1 MGDSSTRSKNTD
13 AIDGALLQGSRRM
26 PDLLRG
32 HIWNKLLVL
41 ALPLAASAM
50 LQQLFNAADIAVV
63 GRFVEGAAHAQA
75 AMAAVGSNTPIINL
89 LVCFFVG
96 TALGATVLIAQC
108 IGRHDSDGIRKA
120 AHTGVVLGVLGG
132 IGMALLGQL
141 IAEPILDIMQV
152 PADVL
157 EPAELYLRI
166 YLCGLP
172 IILLY
177 NFEEAIFRSMG
188 DTRTPLIVLACSGV
202 LNVLLNLFFVLVL
215 KRSVDGVA
223 IATVVSNTVSA
234 VILAI
239 LLCRGRG
246 YVKLE
251 WQHLRV
257 DSGSLREILRIGIP
271 AGVQGMVFS
280 ISNICVQFAINSLNT
295 VVMAASAAA
304 YNLEVFTYCITS
316 SFGQACTT
324 IVGQNYG
331 ANQLRRCHRTLWVS
345 IAFSGA
351 LLSVAACIMLT
362 YGEELLSLFNSDD
375 EVIRI
380 GMIRL
385 RYILIAHFFSVLIE
399 ALTGYLRGFGL
410 SLAPALCVLSCVC
423 GTRFLWVYGIF
434 PIYPTFSCIM
444 AVYPVSLGLTALF
457 IIGACLFYRKRIA
470 SPSLPQGKLI

>member
-1 MGDSSTRSKNTD
+1 
-13 AIDGALLQGSRRM
+13 M
-26 PDLLRG
+26 PDLLHG

-41 ALPLAASAM
+41 ALPIAASAM
-50 LQQLFNAADIAVV
+50 LQQLFNAADVAVV
-63 GRFVEGAAHAQA
+63 GRFVEGAEHARA

-108 IGRHDSDGIRKA
+108 IGRRDHDGIRKA
-120 AHTGVVLGVLGG
+120 AHTGVMVGVLGG
-132 IGMALLGQL
+132 VGMALLGQL
-141 IAEPILDIMQV
+141 IVRPVLDMMQV

-157 EPAELYLRI
+157 NPAELYLRI

-188 DTRTPLIVLACSGV
+188 DTRTPLIVLSCSGV
-202 LNVLLNLFFVLVL
+202 LNVLLNLFFVLIL

-223 IATVVSNTVSA
+223 VATVVSNAVSA
-234 VILAI
+234 AILGL

-251 WQHLRV
+251 WRHLRI
-257 DSGSLREILRIGIP
+257 DPAALREILRIGIP

-316 SFGQACTT
+316 AFGQACTT

-331 ANQLRRCHRTLWVS
+331 ANQLRRCSRTLWVS
-345 IAFSGA
+345 IIFSGV
-351 LLSVAACIMLT
+351 LLGAAAWAMLS
-362 YGEELLSLFNSDD
+362 YGEELLALFNPDK
-375 EVIRI
+375 EVVDI

-385 RYILIAHFFSVLIE
+385 RYILIAHIFSVFIE
-399 ALTGYLRGFGL
+399 ALTGYLRGFGF
-410 SLAPALCVLSCVC
+410 SLAPALCVLGCVC
-423 GTRFLWVYGIF
+423 GTRFFWVYVIF
-434 PIYPTFSCIM
+434 PACPTFACIM

-457 IIGACLFYRKRIA
+457 IAAVCVVYQKHA
-470 SPSLPQGKLI
+470 SSHSSLLSLH

>member
-1 MGDSSTRSKNTD
+1 MPGQEQTAALTD
-13 AIDGALLQGSRRM
+13 NARLPGARRM
-26 PDLLRG
+26 PDLLHG
-32 HIWNKLLVL
+32 HIWNKLLIL
-41 ALPLAASAM
+41 ALPLAASSM
-50 LQQLFNAADIAVV
+50 LQQLFNAADVAVV
-63 GRFVEGAAHAQA
+63 GRFVEGAGHARA

-108 IGRHDSDGIRKA
+108 IGRRDRDGIRKA
-120 AHTGVVLGVLGG
+120 AHTGVALGVLGG
-132 IGMALLGQL
+132 LGMALLGQL
-141 IAEPILDIMQV
+141 IVEPILSVMQV

-188 DTRTPLIVLACSGV
+188 DTRTPLIVLACSGM

-223 IATVVSNTVSA
+223 IATVASNAASA
-234 VILAI
+234 AVLGL

-246 YVKLE
+246 CVKLE
-251 WQHLRV
+251 WRHLRV
-257 DSGSLREILRIGIP
+257 DAVSLREILRIGIP

-331 ANQLRRCHRTLWVS
+331 ANQIRRCHRTLWTS
-345 IAFSGA
+345 IAFSGV
-351 LLSVAACIMLT
+351 LLGSAAWLMLSC
-362 YGEELLSLFNSDD
+362 GEEFLSLFNPDA
-375 EVIRI
+375 EVVSI

-385 RYILIAHFFSVLIE
+385 RYILIAHIFSVFIE
-399 ALTGYLRGFGL
+399 AFTGYLRGFGL
-410 SLAPALCVLSCVC
+410 SLAPALCVLGCVC
-423 GTRFLWVYGIF
+423 GTRFFWVYVVF

-457 IIGACLFYRKRIA
+457 IIGACLFYQRRMA
-470 SPSLPQGKLI
+470 RSPLPVCR

>member
-1 MGDSSTRSKNTD
+1 MHAREQ
-13 AIDGALLQGSRRM
+13 ADGSVRNAPLPGARRM
-26 PDLLRG
+26 PDLLNG

-50 LQQLFNAADIAVV
+50 LQQLFNAADVAVV
-63 GRFVEGAAHAQA
+63 GRFVKGAEQAQA

-108 IGRHDSDGIRKA
+108 IGRQDRDGIRKA

-132 IGMALLGQL
+132 VGMALLGQL
-141 IAEPILDIMQV
+141 IVKPALDIMQV
-152 PADVL
+152 PMDVL
-157 EPAELYLRI
+157 KPAELYLRI

-202 LNVLLNLFFVLVL
+202 LNVLLNLFFVLIL
-215 KRSVDGVA
+215 ERSVDGVA
-223 IATVVSNTVSA
+223 VATVASNAASA
-234 VILAI
+234 AVLGF
-239 LLCRGRG
+239 LLCRGKG

-251 WQHLRV
+251 WRHLHI
-257 DSGSLREILRIGIP
+257 DPASLREILRIGIP

-280 ISNICVQFAINSLNT
+280 VSNICVQFAINSLNT

-331 ANQLRRCHRTLWVS
+331 ANQFRRCHRTLWTS
-345 IAFSGA
+345 IAFSGV
-351 LLSVAACIMLT
+351 LLGAAAWFMLSC
-362 YGEELLSLFNSDD
+362 GEELLALFNPDR
-375 EVIRI
+375 EVIGI

-385 RYILIAHFFSVLIE
+385 RYILIAHIFSVFIE
-399 ALTGYLRGFGL
+399 AFTGYLRGFGL
-410 SLAPALCVLSCVC
+410 SLAPALCVLGCVC
-423 GTRFLWVYGIF
+423 GTRFFWVYIVF
-434 PIYPTFSCIM
+434 PTHPTFACIM
-444 AVYPVSLGLTALF
+444 AVYPVSLGLTALL
-457 IIGACLFYRKRIA
+457 IVAVCIFYRKHTT
-470 SPSLPQGKLI
+470 SSYLSSLPSRR